1 MPELPEVETTRR
13 GIAPHLCGRT
23 VVQVNVHQPRLRW
36 PVPQRLVRE
45 LPGNRVERVDR
56 RGKYL
61 FLATAAGSVIV
72 HLGMS
77 GSLRLAPAGTPRGP
91 YDHVEWV
98 LERDLVLR
106 LRDPRRF
113 GAVLWTRRD
122 PHAHALL
129 RRLGPEP
136 LSSRFNGSYL
146 HSVAQGRRIRVKP
159 FIMDNR
165 VVTGVGNIYANE
177 ALFESGIHPNR
188 MAGRIAETR
197 YELLATAI
205 RKVLRAAIR
214 AGGTTLRDF
223 VREDGNPGYFR
234 HALAVYDRQG
244 LPCVRCGAPLRR
256 QVIAQRS
263 SYFCTICQR

>member
-23 VVQVNVHQPRLRW
+23 VLRVKVHQPRLRW

-61 FLATAAGSVIV
+61 LLATAGGSVII

-77 GSLRLAPAGTPRGP
+77 GSLRLAPAGKPRGP
-91 YDHVEWV
+91 HDHVEWV
-98 LERDLVLR
+98 LERGLVLR

-122 PHAHALL
+122 PRAHVLL
-129 RRLGPEP
+129 RGLGPEP

-146 HSVAQGRRIRVKP
+146 HRVSQGRRIRVKP

-177 ALFESGIHPNR
+177 ALFESGIHPGR
-188 MAGRIAETR
+188 MAGRIAEAR

-205 RKVLRAAIR
+205 RKVLGAAIR

-223 VREDGNPGYFR
+223 VREDGSPGYFR
-234 HALAVYDRQG
+234 HDLAVYDRGG
-244 LPCVRCGAPLRR
+244 LPCVRCGAPLQR
-256 QVIAQRS
+256 QVIGQRS
-263 SYFCTICQR
+263 SYFCSICQR